1 MIFDFPN
8 NPTDGERVIHPNG
21 KTYEYGTIRNSW
33 TVVQD
38 DLATLTTRLNA
49 LEQFNYLILE

>member
-1 MIFDFPN
+1 MFDFPN
-8 NPTDGERVIHPNG
+8 DPTDGERVVHPNG
-21 KTYEYGTIRNSW
+21 KTYEYGNIRNSW

-49 LEQFNYLILE
+49 LEQFNFLILE

>member
-1 MIFDFPN
+1 MFDFPN
-8 NPTDGERVIHPNG
+8 NPTDGERVVHPNG
-21 KTYEYGTIRNSW
+21 NTYEYGNIRNSW

-49 LEQFNYLILE
+49 LEQTNFLILE

>member
-8 NPTDGERVIHPNG
+8 NPTDGERVVHPNG
-21 KTYEYGTIRNSW
+21 RTYEFGANRNSW

-38 DLATLTTRLNA
+38 DLATLSTRLNA
-49 LEQFNYLILE
+49 LEQLNFLILE

>member
-1 MIFDFPN
+1 MFDFPN
-8 NPTDGERVIHPNG
+8 NPTDGERVVHPNG
-21 KTYEYGTIRNSW
+21 KTYEYGSIRNSW

-49 LEQFNYLILE
+49 LENQSFLLLE

>member
-1 MIFDFPN
+1 MFDFPN

-21 KTYEYGTIRNSW
+21 RTYEYVSFRNSW

-38 DLATLTTRLNA
+38 DLALLTTRVNA
-49 LEQFNYLILE
+49 LEQINFLILE